1 MPTTVCQTC
10 ASKIEELE
18 NFYSNCHNAQ
28 ATLAVQ
34 YGVHEHHVDD
44 QSLLMASAHSSLVD
58 LGVKDTNSL
67 TEVLP
72 SATTTTTLSAD
83 KLLETAIKDT
93 GVNILSEE
101 EESEDEDDSLD
112 VSTDDDE
119 SGDEEK
125 VQLVLLNFLYV
136 TIYSIT
142 L

>member
-1 MPTTVCQTC
+1 VCQAC
-10 ASKIEELE
+10 ASKVEELE

-34 YGVHEHHVDD
+34 YGVQIHEHADD
-44 QSLLMASAHSSLVD
+44 QSLMMAPAHSSQVD
-58 LGVKDTNSL
+58 LGVKDTNNL

-72 SATTTTTLSAD
+72 ISGNTITTLSAD

-93 GVNILSEE
+93 GVNILSEDE

-112 VSTDDDE
+112 VSTDDDQ
-119 SGDEEK
+119 SGDGEK
-125 VQLVLLNFLYV
+125 VSFIIFTV
-136 TIYSIT
+136 YSI